1 VVGLPDPEWG
11 QVVAAAVVA
20 DPAADAPDLDRLP
33 DAVRAELGRVAT
45 PRRMRTLPEIPLLGI
60 GKPDR
65 AAVAEMLAGPHRS
78 TG

>member
-1 VVGLPDPEWG
+1 
-11 QVVAAAVVA
+11 VAAAFIA

-33 DAVRAELGRVAT
+33 DAVRAELGRAAA
-45 PRRMRTLPEIPLLGI
+45 PRRLRTLPEIPLLGI

-65 AAVAEMLAGPHRS
+65 AAVAELLAGPDRS